1 MIGRQLLTENPPAKA
16 SMQAHASFP
25 AFSFSTRKERDAAYS
40 EYVQGE
46 ELQIISEVRSNCL
59 YSAQRA
65 CTLENARLHAPQP
78 LSSVP
83 YLGPLQ
89 FLVLGL
95 NDFLKV
101 LLAAI

>member
-46 ELQIISEVRSNCL
+46 ELQIISLR
-59 YSAQRA
+59 
-65 CTLENARLHAPQP
+65 
-78 LSSVP
+78 
-83 YLGPLQ
+83 
-89 FLVLGL
+89 
-95 NDFLKV
+95 
-101 LLAAI
+101 